1 MYVYMC
7 VCVCVCMRGAEAL
20 SGPSARGEETQ
31 VAVQA
36 GKKEKIEEK
45 IERKKYEGNIT
56 QMCAWL
62 V

>member
-1 MYVYMC
+1 
-7 VCVCVCMRGAEAL
+7 MRGAEAL